1 MLALINKLR
10 RILPRAYK
18 LFLVGLGGLMVFG
31 AMLELAALGVIMILV
46 SAFTASREEG
56 IVSSSRWVQYT
67 YRLSHADS
75 PRTFVVYLAVFL
87 ILFYIFKALFNWFSL
102 WCQSWFITKLSIH
115 ISKRM
120 FCNYLA
126 APYGW
131 HIRMGSAQL
140 IYRVEQVESFAQGV
154 LKPALLVA
162 TELVV
167 CLVLIA
173 VLFTAMPKISCL
185 AAGLGAFLLLA
196 IYLPLR
202 KILTRFGE
210 ICNRA
215 GEKALLFLNQG
226 LSAVREV
233 KLTGTESFFDHQ
245 LDLVQTKRL
254 FARKK
259 ILDFS
264 DIPRFAMEAFCII
277 IAMCALL
284 IMIRSGEDFA
294 GILFTAALFIT
305 AMFRLLPCVSRIQY
319 SLFSI
324 RSNLY
329 LFDHIYEDLTAIPR
343 EELPDSE
350 SAPLS
355 FTREI
360 RVDHVTFTYS
370 PELPPVI
377 RDLSLNIACCE
388 SVALVGRTGCG
399 KTTLADLI
407 LGFYRPNSGRIL
419 IDGVLLSEK
428 NLRSWRTRVGYVP
441 QNVVLFDDTVRAN
454 IAFGM
459 DPDKVDMERYH
470 AAVRMAQADTFIDEL
485 PEKDL
490 TVVGEEGVRLSGG
503 QRQRIAIARALYN
516 QPELLVFDEATSA
529 LDNET
534 EKALIDAL
542 KALKGKITI
551 LMIAHRLSSI
561 EHCDRIVSLDKE
573 EGKEPDRS

>member
-1 MLALINKLR
+1 MLVLIGKLR
-10 RILPRAYK
+10 RILPRSYK
-18 LFLVGLGGLMVFG
+18 LFLVALSCMMAFG
-31 AMLELAALGVIMILV
+31 ALLELAALGFIMILV
-46 SAFTASREEG
+46 SAFTASDGKG
-56 IVSSSRWVQYT
+56 IEASGRWVRTAYN
-67 YRLSHADS
+67 LSHADS

-87 ILFYIFKALFNWFSL
+87 IFFYIFKALYNWFSL
-102 WCQSWFITKLSIH
+102 WCQSWFVTKLSLH

-120 FCNYLA
+120 FHNYLA
-126 APYGW
+126 APCDW

-140 IYRVEQVESFAQGV
+140 ICRMGQVDGLAAGI
-154 LKPALLVA
+154 LKPALLIA

-167 CLVLIA
+167 SLALIIALFMAMPMVSVMASVLGA
-173 VLFTAMPKISCL
+173 VLLF
-185 AAGLGAFLLLA
+185 A

-202 KILTRFGE
+202 KILVRFGE
-210 ICNRA
+210 ITTRA
-215 GEKALLFLNQG
+215 GEKVYLFLNQG
-226 LSAVREV
+226 LSAIREV

-245 LDLVQTKRL
+245 LDQVQAKKL
-254 FARKK
+254 FARKR

-264 DIPRFAMEAFCII
+264 DIPRFAMEAFCIV

-284 IMIRSGEDFA
+284 LMIRKGEDFT

-329 LFDHIYEDLTAIPR
+329 LFDHIYEDLTSIPC
-343 EELPDSE
+343 EELPDSG
-350 SAPLS
+350 SAPLT
-355 FTREI
+355 FAKEI
-360 RVDHVTFTYS
+360 RIDHLTFSYS

-377 RDLSLNIACCE
+377 RDLSMKIACCE

-399 KTTLADLI
+399 KTTLVDLI
-407 LGFYRPNSGRIL
+407 LGFHKPDSGRIL
-419 IDGVLLSEK
+419 IDGVPLSGE
-428 NLRSWRTRVGYVP
+428 NLRSWRSRVGYVP
-441 QNVVLFDDTVRAN
+441 QNVVLFDDTIRAN
-454 IAFGM
+454 VAFGVE
-459 DPDKVDMERYH
+459 PEKVDMERYR
-470 AAVRMAQADTFIDEL
+470 AAVRMAQADSFIDRL

-503 QRQRIAIARALYN
+503 QRQRIAIARALYH
-516 QPELLVFDEATSA
+516 QPQLLVFDEATSA

-534 EKALIDAL
+534 EKALVDAL

-561 EHCDRIVSLDKE
+561 EHCDRIVSLDKDKE
-573 EGKEPDRS
+573 EKPS